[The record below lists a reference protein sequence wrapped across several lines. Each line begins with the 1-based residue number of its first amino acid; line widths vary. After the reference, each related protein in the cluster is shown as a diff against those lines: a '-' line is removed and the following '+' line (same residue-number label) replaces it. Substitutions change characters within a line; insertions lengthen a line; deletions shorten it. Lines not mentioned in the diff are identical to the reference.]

1 MTTTP
6 PPVHALTDAE
16 FAIASNEAGYVR
28 NDDPCDVPGKP
39 MSVVEDRICEF
50 INAREA
56 LRAAEAI
63 ARAFD
68 DSPAWGPT
76 PTQGAVD
83 QRRRVHATLHSRQAT
98 HAVKL
103 AAIMGEIG

>member
-6 PPVHALTDAE
+6 PPVRALNDAE
-16 FAIASNEAGYVR
+16 FAIAANEAGYVR
-28 NDDPCDVPGKP
+28 NGNPCDVPGVP
-39 MSVVEDRICEF
+39 LSPLENAICDY

-63 ARAFD
+63 AYAFD
-68 DSPAWGPT
+68 ESPAWGPT

-83 QRRRVHATLHSRQAT
+83 YRRRIHATLRNRRST
-98 HAVKL
+98 YAVKL
-103 AAIMGEIG
+103 ANLMGEIE